1 TPYEILTGRKPDL
14 SNIHPW
20 GCKVRVHDASGS
32 KLDGRSKIGRWMGL
46 DVETQE
52 GHRVYWPE
60 RRIITVERSVKFN
73 FDEDDIMVKILPL
86 EGEIRNIELQN
97 AQPEDRT
104 SSIEEI
110 PDETP
115 NVELNVDDVD
125 MRDVVEPIEGRGKR
139 IRKESEYVRM
149 LREGAGVSGE
159 RRRANLLPKGVQIG
173 SEIVAEVAVEDYAMA
188 SVTQS
193 SEGIE
198 PTYDEARRRPDW
210 PR

>member
-1 TPYEILTGRKPDL
+1 MTL
-14 SNIHPW
+14 
-20 GCKVRVHDASGS
+20 SGS

-52 GHRVYWPE
+52 GHRIYWPE
-60 RRIITVERSVKFN
+60 RQIITVERSVKFN
-73 FDEDDIMVKILPL
+73 FDEDNIVVKILPL
-86 EGEIRNIELQN
+86 EGEVKNIELQN
-97 AQPEDRT
+97 TKPKDKI
-104 SSIEEI
+104 SSIVEI
-110 PDETP
+110 PVEEPVEEP
-115 NVELNVDDVD
+115 NVELNIEDVEI
-125 MRDVVEPIEGRGKR
+125 REVEPIEPVEGRGKH
-139 IRKESEYVRM
+139 IWKESEYVRM

-173 SEIVAEVAVEDYAMA
+173 SEVVAEVAIKDYAMA

-198 PTYDEARRRPDW
+198 LTYDEARRGPDW